1 MAERE
6 DIQTRLQNILDHPSM
21 TKGSSVI
28 GDQWGAAITDA
39 KTEIERLRK
48 YEDTIRMACRW

>member
-1 MAERE
+1 MSEKE
-6 DIQTRLQNILDHPSM
+6 DITDRLQKMHEYLVAVGTTTIL
-21 TKGSSVI
+21 GI
-28 GDQWGAAITDA
+28 NWQAALIEA